1 MEGQFRNAHQGECLC
16 PFIEQIIRDNPPLS
30 AEAERRLLE
39 TMPREFAEQQIVL
52 HCLGYAA
59 SIARSQSIPGMTL
72 EDTFQLIVMV
82 MVKAVKRFDVSKCD
96 PSMSFTGFAKRAIE
110 RQLMRLGDPAW
121 GSNDAK
127 MNLLT
132 STLGEYGAGEDGD
145 VEDSLSRMIQAGKDI
160 ACENAWSD
168 NALPPLG
175 IDNLVHE
182 FRKYRETLG
191 YTAKGQRERLE
202 SYLEVFMRRA
212 RGESA
217 TKIAADN
224 GYYDRSTVNHNLNLV
239 RGMIVRML
247 IGQNCPVEWKW
258 MLEKSSTVRTAAKMG
273 FCGTDLAWEF
283 SRLVKTRDAGMRT
296 KNRQSVFKR
305 HYDAERC
312 RYVAYLTNRKE
323 SQTRD
328 QSDAKHAAHR
338 AFREKREKSYDV
350 MNYDRFLGCVYQR
363 RYRLRNVY
371 RPERGGTH
379 TAEGYR
385 ACLRIEHEQQLGAR
399 MSNHEPPTERN
410 KTWQHSEHR

>member
-191 YTAKGQRERLE
+191 YTAKRQGRVRDQDSRRQWVLRSFDSKSQPEPCARHDCQDANRTKLPRRVE
-202 SYLEVFMRRA
+202 VDAREVFNRAYRRKDGVLWNRPGMGVLQVGKDPRCGHA
-212 RGESA
+212 N
-217 TKIAADN
+217 KKP
-224 GYYDRSTVNHNLNLV
+224 TV
-239 RGMIVRML
+239 
-247 IGQNCPVEWKW
+247 
-258 MLEKSSTVRTAAKMG
+258 
-273 FCGTDLAWEF
+273 
-283 SRLVKTRDAGMRT
+283 
-296 KNRQSVFKR
+296 
-305 HYDAERC
+305 
-312 RYVAYLTNRKE
+312 
-323 SQTRD
+323 
-328 QSDAKHAAHR
+328 
-338 AFREKREKSYDV
+338 
-350 MNYDRFLGCVYQR
+350 CV
-363 RYRLRNVY
+363 
-371 RPERGGTH
+371 
-379 TAEGYR
+379 
-385 ACLRIEHEQQLGAR
+385 
-399 MSNHEPPTERN
+399 
-410 KTWQHSEHR
+410 